1 LFVGKK
7 HGNFK
12 AGRMR
17 PQRVE
22 QQAQEREGGETRI
35 IDDNK
40 GAATK
45 AMMTKWP
52 QSGRTLRQWQA

>member
-1 LFVGKK
+1 
-7 HGNFK
+7 
-12 AGRMR
+12 MR

-22 QQAQEREGGETRI
+22 QRSQEREGGETRI

-45 AMMTKWP
+45 ATMRKWL
-52 QSGRTLRQWQA
+52 QSGRTLRQWQV